1 MTTQLAVKLP
11 EELLSRLDRLVGQGR
26 FASRSDAVRYG
37 ISTMVRDAEREA
49 IDDAFTVGF
58 ARHPDDDEVLAE
70 AERLA
75 TEAIIDEP
83 WERWW

>member
-11 EELLSRLDRLVGQGR
+11 EELLARLDYLVADGR
-26 FASRSDAVRYG
+26 FASRSDAIRHG
-37 ISTMVRDAEREA
+37 ISRVVGDAERA
-49 IDDAFTVGF
+49 LIDDAFAAGF
-58 ARHPDDDEVLAE
+58 ARHPDDDVLAE